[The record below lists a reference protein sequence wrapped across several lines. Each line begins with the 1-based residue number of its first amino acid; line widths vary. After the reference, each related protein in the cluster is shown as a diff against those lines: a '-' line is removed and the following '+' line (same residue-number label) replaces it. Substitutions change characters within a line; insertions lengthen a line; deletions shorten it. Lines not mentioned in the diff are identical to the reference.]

1 MKLTVEKL
9 IPGGSGLGRSETGQ
23 VVFVPGV
30 LPGEDIICNPV
41 EHKRDFIRAE
51 LAEVLEPS
59 EFRVNPPCP
68 LAGVCGGCDFQHIS
82 YAYQAELKRLFIKE
96 ALERTGGFDA
106 QKIDVG
112 MQADWQQGEAYRIR
126 SKFHVD
132 PETRSAGF
140 LSAKSDRVVPV
151 DYCLV
156 LDPRLQRRFEL
167 ERDRWTDRS
176 IPMVA
181 GNRQAG
187 LFDEQVSLTLS
198 PSKLDAHT
206 FNIDARVFFQSNQRM
221 FELLLDD
228 IIAPLPSG
236 KDAMDL
242 FAGVGTFSA
251 FLTGFFE
258 HITAVERDKRCLSF
272 AQSHLD
278 TDKVS
283 FHTQPVE
290 RWKNRNGSPELII
303 LDPPRTGIPGKALGW
318 LAESR
323 ADMIIYVSCNPVTL
337 ARDLSKLCGS
347 GGYGIRYI
355 SGYDFYPHT
364 SHVEVA
370 AILTKI

>member
-1 MKLTVEKL
+1 
-9 IPGGSGLGRSETGQ
+9 
-23 VVFVPGV
+23 
-30 LPGEDIICNPV
+30 
-41 EHKRDFIRAE
+41 
-51 LAEVLEPS
+51 
-59 EFRVNPPCP
+59 
-68 LAGVCGGCDFQHIS
+68 
-82 YAYQAELKRLFIKE
+82 
-96 ALERTGGFDA
+96 
-106 QKIDVG
+106 
-112 MQADWQQGEAYRIR
+112 
-126 SKFHVD
+126 
-132 PETRSAGF
+132 
-140 LSAKSDRVVPV
+140 
-151 DYCLV
+151 
-156 LDPRLQRRFEL
+156 
-167 ERDRWTDRS
+167 
-176 IPMVA
+176 MVA